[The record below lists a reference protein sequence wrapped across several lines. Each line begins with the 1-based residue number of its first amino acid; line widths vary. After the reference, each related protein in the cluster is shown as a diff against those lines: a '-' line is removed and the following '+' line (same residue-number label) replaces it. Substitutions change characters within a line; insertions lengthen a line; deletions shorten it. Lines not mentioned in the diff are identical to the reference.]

1 MRLVRV
7 RAILAVLAF
16 ILVATLLMSPRIERQ
31 MADLEVYWRAGVRAT
46 AGEPLYRASDQHY
59 QFKYLPAFAVL
70 AIPLGAMPLAW
81 AKTIWFA
88 ASLALLI
95 VLLAL
100 SVRLPHQGYGPL
112 SLLVAWVLLTM
123 GKFFG
128 HELILGQVNLL
139 FAVIAVSSLLAL
151 KTQRDAFAGA
161 LIALAIVVKPYALI
175 FLPWLAGQRRRRA
188 TLAAIGGLAAA
199 LALPLIRYGFN
210 RTVTLHH
217 EWWQTVTGSTAP
229 NLLNQDNVSV
239 AAMFA
244 KWLGPGP
251 TASWLSVAVAVALL
265 FTAGYVITRRGGIE
279 FPEGLEGSLLLTL
292 IPLLS
297 PQGWDYVFLIA
308 TPAVVYV
315 ANYRGQLPLGLRI
328 LSFAALATI
337 GLSLFDVLGRANY
350 ARFMALS
357 IITICFF
364 VVIAALVALRVRRVA

>member
-16 ILVATLLMSPRIERQ
+16 IVLATFLMSARIARQ
-31 MADLEVYWRAGVRAT
+31 MPDLEVYWRAGARAA
-46 AGEPLYRASDQHY
+46 AGEPLYRADDQHY

-70 AIPLGAMPLAW
+70 AIPLGAIPLAW
-81 AKTIWFA
+81 AKSVWFA
-88 ASLALLI
+88 TSLALLI
-95 VLLAL
+95 VLLVL
-100 SVRLPHQGYGPL
+100 SLRLPAQGHGPL

-139 FAVIAVSSLLAL
+139 FAVLAVSSLLAL
-151 KTQRDAFAGA
+151 KAQRDGLAGA
-161 LIALAIVVKPYALI
+161 LVALAIVVKPYAVI

-188 TLAAIGGLAAA
+188 TLAAMGGLAAA
-199 LALPLIRYGFN
+199 LALPLVSYGFN
-210 RTVTLHH
+210 RTIALH
-217 EWWQTVTGSTAP
+217 EDWWLTVSGSTAP
-229 NLLNQDNVSV
+229 NLLNQDNVSI

-251 TASWLSVAVAVALL
+251 AASSLSVVLAAVLL
-265 FTAGYVITRRGGIE
+265 LLAGYVITRRGGIE

-315 ANYRGQLPLGLRI
+315 VNHREQLPLALRI
-328 LSFAALATI
+328 PTFAALATI
-337 GLSLFDVLGRANY
+337 GLSLFDVLGRATY

-357 IITICFF
+357 IITMCFF
-364 VVIAALVALRVRRVA
+364 VVIGGLVALRVRRVA

>member
-16 ILVATLLMSPRIERQ
+16 ILVATFLMSPRIERQ
-31 MADLEVYWRAGVRAT
+31 MADLEVYWRAGVRAA
-46 AGEPLYRASDQHY
+46 AGEALYRTDDQHY

-70 AIPLGAMPLAW
+70 AIPLGRLPLAW

-95 VLLAL
+95 VFLVL
-100 SVRLPHQGYGPL
+100 SFRLPAHGHGPL

-123 GKFFG
+123 SKFFG

-139 FAVIAVSSLLAL
+139 FGVVAVSSLLAL
-151 KTQRDAFAGA
+151 KAQRDAFAGA

-199 LALPLIRYGFN
+199 LALPLIGYGFN
-210 RTVTLHH
+210 RTVTLHR

-229 NLLNQDNVSV
+229 NLLNQDNVSI

-244 KWLGPGP
+244 KWLGPGA
-251 TASWLSVAVAVALL
+251 TASWMSVVAAVVLL
-265 FTAGYVITRRGGIE
+265 LAAGYVITRRGGIE

-315 ANYRGQLPLGLRI
+315 VNYRDQLPRGLRMVT
-328 LSFAALATI
+328 FAALATI
-337 GLSLFDVLGRANY
+337 GLSLFDILGRANY

-357 IITICFF
+357 VITICFF